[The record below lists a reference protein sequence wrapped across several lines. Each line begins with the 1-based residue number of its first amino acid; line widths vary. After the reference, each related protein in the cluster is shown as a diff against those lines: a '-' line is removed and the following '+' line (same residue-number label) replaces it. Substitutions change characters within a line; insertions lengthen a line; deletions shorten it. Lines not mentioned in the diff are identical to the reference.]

1 LDRRG
6 AITTLGALGLCAA
19 ASALAQQKGKLR
31 RIGLHGSSRAQ
42 ALPGSVEA
50 FRGGMTALGWVDGR
64 DYFLDARYADSLPEA
79 IERNAID
86 LVNSRPDV
94 LLAVGDLSTSAFS
107 RRTKTIP
114 IVFVIST
121 DPIGMGF
128 AASLHRPGGNMTGL
142 TFLVSDLAAKRL
154 ELLREV
160 SPRVAHVGVL
170 FDPTDAQS
178 ASQVKSFEE
187 AGQRLKMRVAPIE
200 VRRAGDIETALR
212 RNANPRLDAFAIAM
226 GPLLSGASTAVS
238 DGLVRLKLP
247 SVTPSSHMAEA
258 GMLMSYAPSITE
270 NFRLAAGF
278 VDKILKGA
286 KPGELPIEQPTKFE
300 LVVNART
307 ARKIGVNVPRS
318 VLLRADRVIE

>member
-6 AITTLGALGLCAA
+6 AITSLGALGLSAA
-19 ASALAQQKGKLR
+19 ASALAQQKGKLK
-31 RIGLHGSSRAQ
+31 RIGLHSSSRSQ

-64 DYFLDARYADSLPEA
+64 DYFIDARYADSLPEA
-79 IERNAID
+79 IERNATD

-107 RRTKTIP
+107 RRTKSIP

-128 AASLHRPGGNMTGL
+128 AASLRRPGGNMTGL

-160 SPRVAHVGVL
+160 APRVAHVGVL

-187 AGQRLKMRVAPIE
+187 AAQRLKMRVAPIE
-200 VRRAGDIETALR
+200 VRRAGDIEAALR
-212 RNANPRLDAFAIAM
+212 RNANPRVDAFAIAM
-226 GPLLSGASTAVS
+226 GPLLSGASMAVS

>member
-1 LDRRG
+1 MDRRA
-6 AITTLGALGLCAA
+6 AITALGALGL
-19 ASALAQQKGKLR
+19 SAVGSVSAQQKGKLK

-42 ALPGSVEA
+42 SLPGSVEA

-64 DYFLDARYADSLPEA
+64 DYFIDARYADSLPEA
-79 IERNAID
+79 IERNATE
-86 LVNSRPDV
+86 LVNARPDV
-94 LLAVGDLSTSAFS
+94 LLAVGDLSTSTLS

-128 AASLHRPGGNMTGL
+128 AASLQRPGGNMTGL
-142 TFLVSDLAAKRL
+142 TFLVSDLAGKRL

-160 SPRVAHVGVL
+160 SPRVAHVAVL
-170 FDPTDAQS
+170 FDPSDAQS

-187 AGQRLKMRVAPIE
+187 AAERLKIRVTAIE
-200 VRRAGDIETALR
+200 VRRAGDIETALM
-212 RNANPRLDAFAIAM
+212 RNANPRVDAFAIAM
-226 GPLLSGASTAVS
+226 GPLLSGASTTVS
-238 DGLVRLKLP
+238 DGLLRLKLP

-258 GMLMSYAPSITE
+258 GMLMSYAPSISE
-270 NFRLAAGF
+270 NFRFAAGY

-286 KPGELPIEQPTKFE
+286 KPGELPIEQPAKFE
-300 LVVNART
+300 LVVNAKT
-307 ARKIGVNVPRS
+307 ARKIGVNIPRS